1 MKGNRNALDR
11 IALQIQW
18 DRLLS
23 VVEEQAQALVRTA
36 FSPAARESGDIS
48 AGCFDLRGRMLAQAV
63 TGTPGHINTMAAA
76 VTHFLDRFPTQTMRP
91 GDAYVTNDPWMGS
104 GHLNDFTMV
113 SPTFR
118 AGHPVA
124 LFACTTHVVDVGG
137 RGFGADGRQVYEEGV
152 NIPPTA
158 IRREGEL
165 NETLMSILRA
175 NVRNPVEVEGD
186 LHSLVGCNEVGSAR
200 LNAMMDE
207 FDLPKLDDLGRH
219 ILDASREGMLAEIR
233 KLPPGCYR
241 NEMQV
246 DGYDAPI
253 RLCVS
258 VTVGTDGLDIDFAG
272 TSGMSSYGINVPFT
286 YTQAYAS
293 FGARC
298 AVGPNVPNNAG
309 SLGTIRVTAP
319 EGSILNP
326 PPPAAVAAR
335 HATGHFLPDAVLGA
349 LASVIP
355 ERCPAEGA
363 STLWNPVLLGG
374 HGLVDGDY
382 GDAEP
387 FAINIFHAG
396 GGGARPGKDGLDATA
411 FPSGV
416 RNTPVEVN
424 EAIAPLIF
432 WRKEYRPDSG
442 GAGRFRGGL
451 GQIMEIGH
459 ATGAPFAVSPM
470 FDRIDHPARGRDG
483 GGDGA
488 AGRLY
493 LRSGATLRGKG
504 RQTVPAGDRLVM
516 EMPGGGGM
524 GDPAARDSEALARDR
539 LNDLTTTGDG

>member
-1 MKGNRNALDR
+1 MSGNRSALDR
-11 IALQIQW
+11 IGLQIQW
-18 DRLLS
+18 DRLLA

-63 TGTPGHINTMAAA
+63 TGTPGHVNAMAAS
-76 VTHFLDRFPTQTMRP
+76 VGHFLARFPPETMRP
-91 GDAYVTNDPWMGS
+91 GDAYVTNDPWMGT
-104 GHLNDFTMV
+104 GHLNDFTVV

-118 AGHPVA
+118 AGRPVA

-137 RGFGADGRQVYEEGV
+137 RGFGADGRQVYEEGI

-158 IRREGEL
+158 LCREGRL
-165 NETLMSILRA
+165 DATLLAILAA

-186 LHSLVGCNEVGSAR
+186 LHSLIGCNEVGSAR

-207 FDLPKLDDLGRH
+207 FGLAEIDDLARH
-219 ILDASREGMLAEIR
+219 ILEASHAGMLAEIA
-233 KLPPGCYR
+233 KLAPGRYA
-241 NEMQV
+241 NEIEV
-246 DGYDAPI
+246 DGYDAPVVF
-253 RLCVS
+253 RAT
-258 VTVGTDGLDIDFAG
+258 VTVGPEGLDIDFAG
-272 TSGMSSYGINVPFT
+272 TSGMSGYGINVPLT

-298 AVGPNVPNNAG
+298 AVGPGVPNNAG
-309 SLGTIRVTAP
+309 SLGAVRVRAP
-319 EGSILNP
+319 EGSILNA
-326 PPPAAVAAR
+326 PPPAAVSAR
-335 HATGHFLPDAVLGA
+335 HAMGHFLPDVVLGA
-349 LASVIP
+349 LSQIIP

-363 STLWNPVLLGG
+363 AALWNPVLLGG

-382 GDAEP
+382 GKAEP

-442 GAGRFRGGL
+442 GRGRHRGGV
-451 GQIMEIGH
+451 GQIMEIAH
-459 ATGAPFAVSPM
+459 AEGAPFAVSPM

-488 AGRLY
+488 AGSIRLG
-493 LRSGATLRGKG
+493 SGKALRGKG

-516 EMPGGGGM
+516 EMPGGGGL
-524 GDPAARDSEALARDR
+524 GDPAERDPEALARDR
-539 LNDLTTTGDG
+539 LNGLVTLAE